1 MLSPSTT
8 GSNAAL
14 NVTEN
19 VHESRYILYVGHYAR
34 KLHPKMLEKDYLGVN
49 LVSSF
54 KAFLWLQKLA
64 GTRKLGEET
73 GIAVSSFP
81 DAIIC
86 DLHLPDGDAFSL
98 FQQIRQLSELDGIP
112 FIITAENTSEAAVSK
127 ALSLGID
134 DFYKGPVHPELLQVR
149 LEFLRQHRLHEP
161 HAQQDPSMEV
171 FRLPLWK
178 RVFDLMFATGLL
190 LLMSP
195 VMILI
200 ALLIKLESKG
210 NILYV
215 SKRAGT
221 GYKVFN
227 FYKFRS
233 MREGAEHE
241 LDHLLHLNQYLQCG
255 DSELP
260 VHEKCVKCLVN
271 GSSCEAVIT
280 ILGREICRHEWDR
293 VRSSADKRSLFV
305 KIEDDPRIT
314 RIGHILRNSSLDE
327 LPQLFNVIKG
337 DMSIVGNRP
346 LPLYEAEQLTTDQ
359 WSRRFLAPAG
369 ITGLWQVTRRG
380 KENLSEEER
389 KKLDAAYAGKA
400 GFWYDLKILF
410 QTVPALFQRNSV

>member
-1 MLSPSTT
+1 MLSPSKT
-8 GSNAAL
+8 GSHAAL
-14 NVTEN
+14 NVSQKA
-19 VHESRYILYVGHYAR
+19 HESRYILYVGHYAR
-34 KLHPKMLEKDYLGVN
+34 RIHPKMLEKDYLGVN

-54 KAFLWLQKLA
+54 KAFLWLEKLA
-64 GTRKLGEET
+64 DTSKVGEET
-73 GIAVSSFP
+73 GIVVSSFP

-98 FQQIRQLSELDGIP
+98 FHQIRQIPELNGIP
-112 FIITAENTSEAAVSK
+112 FIITAENAPQEAVSK
-127 ALSLGID
+127 ALSLGVD
-134 DFYKGPVHPELLQVR
+134 DFYKGNILPDLLQIR
-149 LEFLRQHRLHEP
+149 LEFLQEHRLHEQNALP
-161 HAQQDPSMEV
+161 DPSMEV

-178 RVFDLMFATGLL
+178 RVFDLLFATGLL
-190 LLMSP
+190 LVMSP
-195 VMILI
+195 AMLLIAILI
-200 ALLIKLESKG
+200 RLESKG
-210 NILYV
+210 RILYV
-215 SKRAGT
+215 SSRAGT
-221 GYKVFN
+221 GYKVFD

-233 MREGAEHE
+233 MRDGAEHE
-241 LDHLLHLNQYLQCG
+241 LDHLLHLNQYLQSG
-255 DSELP
+255 DHELP
-260 VHEKCVKCLVN
+260 VHEKCVKCLVS

-280 ILGREICRHEWDR
+280 ILGRDICRHEWDR
-293 VRSSADKRSLFV
+293 VRSTADKKSSFV

-314 RIGHILRNSSLDE
+314 KVGRFLRNSSLDE

-389 KKLDAAYAGKA
+389 KKMDADYAGKA
-400 GFWYDLKILF
+400 GFWYDMKILF